1 MQTPEIVL
9 VHTQLPQ
16 NLGSVS
22 RSMLNFNFK
31 KLILVSPE
39 FSLNHEKIKP
49 LSAGADIV
57 IDKMKVFSNFHDAV
71 KKFNVLIGTTN
82 RTRTIKK
89 KTIDFEKIVEL
100 TTNNKVGI
108 IFGPERSGLENDHI
122 AMCDY
127 VMKINTNKK
136 FSSLNLSHAV
146 ILICYEISKMINK
159 KKTFKENIL
168 FAKKSE
174 ILNFI
179 NLLIK
184 DLEEKKFFLVRERKK
199 IMVQKIINIF
209 NKINL
214 TTDDVKILIGI
225 FKTLKKRVK

>member
-1 MQTPEIVL
+1 
-9 VHTQLPQ
+9 
-16 NLGSVS
+16 
-22 RSMLNFNFK
+22 
-31 KLILVSPE
+31 
-39 FSLNHEKIKP
+39 
-49 LSAGADIV
+49 
-57 IDKMKVFSNFHDAV
+57 
-71 KKFNVLIGTTN
+71 
-82 RTRTIKK
+82 
-89 KTIDFEKIVEL
+89 
-100 TTNNKVGI
+100 
-108 IFGPERSGLENDHI
+108 
-122 AMCDY
+122 
-127 VMKINTNKK
+127 
-136 FSSLNLSHAV
+136 
-146 ILICYEISKMINK
+146 MINK

-225 FKTLKKRVK
+225 FKTLKKNF